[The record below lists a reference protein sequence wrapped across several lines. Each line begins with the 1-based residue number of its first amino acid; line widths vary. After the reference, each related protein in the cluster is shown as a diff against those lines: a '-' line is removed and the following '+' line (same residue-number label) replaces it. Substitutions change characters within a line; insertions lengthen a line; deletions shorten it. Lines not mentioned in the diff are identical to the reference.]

1 MAAWVL
7 GRGFLVGLRWIDG
20 FGEIG
25 DGFVAERERE
35 RERVFIDLKMLKLR
49 ERVMMLLFLVMILF
63 TNPKM
68 FWRESDMVTAIQIT
82 NLIG

>member
-25 DGFVAERERE
+25 DGFVVERERE
-35 RERVFIDLKMLKLR
+35 RER
-49 ERVMMLLFLVMILF
+49 
-63 TNPKM
+63 
-68 FWRESDMVTAIQIT
+68 ESS
-82 NLIG
+82 